1 MTFSA
6 VVHLT
11 IRCTVY
17 HPPILIVDGIMIG
30 SYTVPVL
37 KIVKSA
43 VMRRYFSKYP
53 RCAPQLFDALVNR
66 SIVRATGEQYGMI
79 ERC

>member
-17 HPPILIVDGIMIG
+17 HPPIRIVDSIMIG
-30 SYTVPVL
+30 SYTVPV
-37 KIVKSA
+37 
-43 VMRRYFSKYP
+43 
-53 RCAPQLFDALVNR
+53 
-66 SIVRATGEQYGMI
+66 
-79 ERC
+79 